1 MESKHFTYDT
11 KIQQSEIGKGGAFVI
26 FPFNIKAMFDKGRVK
41 ANAKFD
47 GVSYSGSV
55 VNMGLKD
62 NDGNV
67 CYILGITKAIRKE
80 IQKEIGDNVNVEVD
94 VIP

>member
-11 KIQQSEIGKGGAFVI
+11 KIQQSEIVKGGAFVI

-41 ANAKFD
+41 VNAKFD

-80 IQKEIGDNVNVEVD
+80 IGDNVNVEVD

>member
-1 MESKHFTYDT
+1 M
-11 KIQQSEIGKGGAFVI
+11 I

-41 ANAKFD
+41 VNAKFD

-80 IQKEIGDNVNVEVD
+80 IGDNVNVEVD

>member
-41 ANAKFD
+41 VNSKFD

-80 IQKEIGDNVNVEVD
+80 IGDNVNVEVD

>member
-1 MESKHFTYDT
+1 
-11 KIQQSEIGKGGAFVI
+11 V
-26 FPFNIKAMFDKGRVK
+26 
-41 ANAKFD
+41 NAKFD

>member
-1 MESKHFTYDT
+1 M
-11 KIQQSEIGKGGAFVI
+11 GKGGAFVI

-41 ANAKFD
+41 VNAKFD

-80 IQKEIGDNVNVEVD
+80 IGDNVNVEVD

>member
-1 MESKHFTYDT
+1 M
-11 KIQQSEIGKGGAFVI
+11 I

-41 ANAKFD
+41 VNAKFD

-80 IQKEIGDNVNVEVD
+80 IGDNVSVEVD

>member
-11 KIQQSEIGKGGAFVI
+11 KIQQSEIGKGDAFVI

-41 ANAKFD
+41 VNAKFD

-80 IQKEIGDNVNVEVD
+80 IGDNVNVEVD

>member
-41 ANAKFD
+41 VNAKFD

-55 VNMGLKD
+55 VNMDLKD

-80 IQKEIGDNVNVEVD
+80 IGDNVNVEVD

>member
-11 KIQQSEIGKGGAFVI
+11 KIQQSEICKGGAFVI

-41 ANAKFD
+41 VNAKFD

-80 IQKEIGDNVNVEVD
+80 IGDNVNVEVD